1 MHVLILSTMYPNS
14 KIYLSGIFVHEQ
26 VKELI
31 KLGIEVTIIAPVP
44 YKPKFLKLIGLG
56 SKAYD
61 IIPKFEVFE
70 SVPVHHTRY
79 LAIPGG
85 YFKGYWG
92 YPYAFF
98 INRLLKRI
106 EMKKQVDLIHAHGSL
121 PDDFGGY
128 LLSKWI
134 NKPLVVT
141 VHGQSV
147 YALVNFPQRFKYSRM
162 ALENANALIA
172 VSSKVEE
179 RIRKFTNRCSNIHIV
194 YNGYVDSSNIDIKS
208 KNGTINILFSGELIE
223 RKGCKNLLI
232 AFDKL
237 LKKYDSIKL
246 TIAGAGDELKLLKNI
261 AKNLSIENKVHFEGA
276 VPHSKML
283 ELMSNCDIFVLPSRD
298 EAFGVVYL
306 EAMAFKKPVI
316 GSIGEG
322 ISDIIIDGENGLLV
336 NSKDAENLAQKLE
349 TLISSESLRKRIGK
363 NGFESIKKYTWNYNA
378 QQTIRVYKQ
387 VIRTE

>member
-14 KIYLSGIFVHEQ
+14 RIYLSGIFVHEQ
-26 VKELI
+26 VKELA
-31 KLGIEVTIIAPVP
+31 KLGIEVTVIAPVP
-44 YKPKFLKLIGLG
+44 YKPKFLKLTGLG
-56 SKAYD
+56 SKSYD

-70 SVPVHHTRY
+70 SVPVYHPRY
-79 LAIPGG
+79 IAIPGG

-98 INRLLKRI
+98 INTLLKRI

-128 LLSKWI
+128 LLSKWM

-147 YALVNFPQRFKYSRM
+147 YALVNFPRRFKYSRI

-179 RIRKFTNRCSNIHIV
+179 RIRKFTDRRSNIHIV
-194 YNGYVDSSNIDIKS
+194 YNGYVDRSNIDIKS
-208 KNGTINILFSGELIE
+208 RNGIINILFSGELIE
-223 RKGCKNLLI
+223 RKGCKNLLL

-237 LKKYDSIKL
+237 LKKYDSIQL

-283 ELMSNCDIFVLPSRD
+283 ELMNSCDIFVLPSWD

-306 EAMAFKKPVI
+306 EAMSFKKPVI

-322 ISDIIIDGENGLLV
+322 ISDIITDGENGLLV
-336 NSKDAENLAQKLE
+336 NPKDVENLVQKLE
-349 TLISSESLRKRIGK
+349 SLISSESLRKRIGE
-363 NGFESIKKYTWNYNA
+363 NGYESIKRYTWNFNA
-378 QQTIRVYKQ
+378 QQTINVYKR
-387 VIRTE
+387 VI